1 MARPTILIADQHRT
15 VVEGLVRL
23 LRDQFEVVATVADAT
38 ELLEAAARLRPDVI
52 IIDVSVPALS
62 GIDAL
67 RRLAANK
74 SDAKIIVLTMHG
86 DAELATESMR
96 AGASGFLV
104 KHAAGEE
111 LPTAINEVLQGRIYL
126 TPAMTRVVFAQ
137 LSAPAP
143 AAAVRLT
150 GRKREVLQL
159 IAEGRRMKEIADIL
173 SLSTRTVESH
183 KYELMHALGV
193 QSTAQLVRYAVQ
205 HRLVAD

>member
-1 MARPTILIADQHRT
+1 MARPTILIADDHRT

-23 LRDQFEVVATVADAT
+23 LRDQFEVVATVANAT
-38 ELLEAAARLRPDVI
+38 QLLDAAARLRPDVI
-52 IIDVSVPALS
+52 IIDVSVPAMS
-62 GIDAL
+62 GIEAL
-67 RRLAANK
+67 RRLAADK
-74 SDAKIIVLTMHG
+74 GDTKIIVLTMHG
-86 DAELATESMR
+86 DAELATEAMR

-126 TPAMTRVVFAQ
+126 TPAMTRVVFAR

-143 AAAVRLT
+143 PAAVRLT
-150 GRKREVLQL
+150 GRKREVLRL

-183 KYELMHALGV
+183 KYEMMHALGV
-193 QSTAQLVRYAVQ
+193 QSTAQLVRYAVE
-205 HRLVAD
+205 HRLVGD